1 MKRPCRELGYG
12 CLFPSLGIVG
22 SLTSAGVR
30 CFGPT
35 AEAAQLESSKR
46 FAKEFMDRHGIP
58 TAQWRAFTKAEEAC
72 CFIMRL
78 IEDSL

>member
-1 MKRPCRELGYG
+1 MERHHKIPWLTSR
-12 CLFPSLGIVG
+12 CLFPSIGIVG
-22 SLTSAGVR
+22 NLTSAGVK

-58 TAQWRAFTKAEEAC
+58 TAQWRAFTKPKEAYS
-72 CFIMRL
+72 FIMR
-78 IEDSL
+78 